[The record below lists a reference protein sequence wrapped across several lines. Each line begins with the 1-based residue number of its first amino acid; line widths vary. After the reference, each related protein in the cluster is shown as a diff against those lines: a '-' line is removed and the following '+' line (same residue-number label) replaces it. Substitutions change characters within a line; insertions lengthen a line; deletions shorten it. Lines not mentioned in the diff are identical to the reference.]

1 MNEIDVSLS
10 TDCLTK
16 EPMNKH
22 NILLYGNNHIFTKRT
37 FNFRSFMQTMQNI
50 LRNREKF
57 VSTMK
62 SKRISNDFSERIML
76 AVTAVNG
83 CRYCEWGHTKMAI
96 ESGCTD
102 VEIKYILDLDFQGL
116 RKDEITA
123 LAFAQHFAE
132 SKENPSKKALINLT
146 KEYGPQKAEDI
157 LNFCRM
163 ITVGNLLGNTLDAFD
178 SRINGIPVVDGSFI
192 FEFLV
197 YLIGGLPTKLLFSKM
212 A

>member
-10 TDCLTK
+10 NDCLPN
-16 EPMNKH
+16 EIINRNKSL
-22 NILLYGNNHIFTKRT
+22 IYGNNHFFTKRT
-37 FNFRSFMQTMQNI
+37 FNFRSFMKTMQII
-50 LRNREKF
+50 LRNRKKF
-57 VSTMK
+57 VDTMQ
-62 SKRISNDFSERIML
+62 SKRIGSDFSERIML

-102 VEIKYILDLDFQGL
+102 EEIKYILNLDFQGL
-116 RKDEITA
+116 KKDEITA

-132 SKENPSKKALINLT
+132 SKENPSKKALVNLA
-146 KEYGPQKAEDI
+146 KVYGPQKAEDI
-157 LNFCRM
+157 INFCIM
-163 ITVGNLLGNTLDAFD
+163 ITVGNLLGNTIDAFD
-178 SRINGIPVVDGSFI
+178 SRINGIQVIDGSFL

-197 YLIGGLPTKLLFSKM
+197 YLIGGLPTKLLFTKM